1 MEALFGIPMVQI
13 MVVMVGLLLLC
24 LAVVAFIAWR
34 RPVIFKLGVRNIP
47 RRKAQTTLIVVGLM
61 LSTLIITAALGTG
74 DTLNRSVTNSV
85 YELLGPVDEL
95 VVSSTDG
102 DGEGSDQAAFTETIP
117 ETSLE
122 LVREMTAESG
132 DVDAVGGLLI
142 AMSPAVN
149 VGDTNPEDVAS
160 LNDLVAL
167 GDTVV
172 RTEPLVLLAG
182 IDDSSYEALDGT
194 NDLDGNPVDFAGFI
208 DSIVDA
214 DVLLSE
220 SGASDLDAT
229 VGDFLVLA
237 INNQPVIV
245 QVASIAEDSVITGS
259 LDSQGVPA
267 MTMQLSRLQALTG
280 QEGLLSAIG
289 ISNTGDERSGLDRTD
304 AVVEL
309 LQPQLAEVDLGIN
322 TIKQNFVE
330 EAELLANIFVTFFIV
345 FGLFSIAVGV
355 LLIVLIFTMLA
366 AERRSEMGMERAVGA
381 QRRLLIQQFISEG
394 AGYALLA
401 GLVGVVMGAL
411 AVFGIATGMQA
422 AFGDFIDISPF
433 IEPRSM
439 VIAYALGVV
448 ITFLTITL
456 ASWRVS
462 RLNVVAAVRD
472 IPDAYH
478 ASRNRR
484 QLIWGVVMIV
494 VGVLM
499 VVGAQSNRNA
509 FLFLTGGTLIPFG
522 IAAVVTYFGW
532 KPRWVLTVAGLY
544 TLVFWLLP
552 ADQFETIYGRY
563 EGDIELFLLSGIC
576 IVAASTLVIIQNL
589 DWMLSGAERFGGRV
603 SGWLP
608 AIRLAVSYPGAN
620 KGRTGMTIA
629 MFSLIVFSLMVI
641 SVINENFSQAF
652 LGDDAAAGWDV
663 SVETTSTNPV
673 DDLAATLERGGYDTS
688 TIAAIGLLDS
698 LSQATST
705 QLRNPGEEDWSS
717 FFIEVADDAYLE
729 NATLSFTGRAE
740 GYGDDGAIIEAL
752 VNEPDV
758 AVIDSFSLANS
769 QAFNDPS
776 LFQLEGAT
784 ASGTF
789 EAPIVEL
796 LLPDGTINEV
806 QVIGVIDGSISSLF
820 GLYMG
825 PETANTT
832 FSGNG
837 EPMRSWFVRFSEGV
851 DATQAAIDIER
862 VLLPVGA
869 QATDIVQELE
879 DNQSSQRSFLYLL
892 QGFMAL
898 GLVVGIAAVG
908 VIAFRAVVERRQQI
922 GMLRAIGFQR
932 ATVARAFVIE
942 SAVIVILGVL
952 AGGIT
957 GLILSYTLITS
968 DDFSEGLEATFV
980 VPWPL
985 IIITLATSIAAA
997 LLMSWIPARQAAQVL
1012 PAEALRYE

>member
-95 VVSSTDG
+95 VVASTDG
-102 DGEGSDQAAFTETIP
+102 DGEGSDQAAFTETID
-117 ETSLE
+117 ESSLE
-122 LVREMTAESG
+122 LVREMAAGSG
-132 DVDAVGGLLI
+132 DVDAIGGLLI

-149 VGDTNPEDVAS
+149 VGDANPEDVVS

-167 GDTVV
+167 EDTVV

-182 IDDSSYEALDGT
+182 IDDSSYNELDGT
-194 NDLDGNPVDFAGFI
+194 NDLNGKPVDFAAFI
-208 DSIVDA
+208 DSDVDA
-214 DVLLSE
+214 NVLLSE
-220 SGASDLDAT
+220 SGATDLNAA

-237 INNQPVIV
+237 INNEPVTV
-245 QVASIAEDSVITGS
+245 QVGAIAEDSVITGS
-259 LDSQGVPA
+259 LDSQGIPA

-280 QEGLLSAIG
+280 QEGRLSAIG
-289 ISNTGDERSGLDRTD
+289 ISNTGDDRSGLDRTG

-411 AVFGIATGMQA
+411 AVFGIANGMQA

-439 VIAYALGVV
+439 AIAYALGVV

-478 ASRNRR
+478 ATRNRR
-484 QLIWGVVMIV
+484 QLIWGLVMVV

-499 VVGAQSNRNA
+499 VLGAQSNRNA

-522 IAAVVTYFGW
+522 IAAVATYFGW

-544 TLVFWLLP
+544 TLIFWLLP
-552 ADQFETIYGRY
+552 ADLFETIYGRY

-589 DWMLSGAERFGGRV
+589 DWILSGTERLGSRM

-641 SVINENFSQAF
+641 SVINENFSAAF

-673 DDLAATLERGGYDTS
+673 DDLGAALEREGYDTS
-688 TIAAIGLLDS
+688 EIAAIGVLDS
-698 LSQATST
+698 VSQATST
-705 QLRNPGEEDWSS
+705 QLRNSGDEDWSS
-717 FFIEVADDAYLE
+717 FIFEVADESYLE

-740 GYGDDGAIIEAL
+740 GYDDDQAIIDAL
-752 VNEPDV
+752 INEPDV
-758 AVIDSFSLANS
+758 AVIDSFSLAS
-769 QAFNDPS
+769 SAEFGEPEAFR
-776 LFQLEGAT
+776 LETAT
-784 ASGTF
+784 ATGAF
-789 EAPIVEL
+789 EAPIVEVR
-796 LLPDGTINEV
+796 LPDGTINEIR
-806 QVIGVIDGSISSLF
+806 VIGVIDGSISSLF

-825 PETANTT
+825 PETANTI
-832 FSGNG
+832 FSGEG
-837 EPMRSWFVRFSEGV
+837 EPMRSWFVRFNDGV
-851 DATQAAIDIER
+851 DATQAALEIER

-869 QATDIVQELE
+869 QATDIIQELE

-932 ATVARAFVIE
+932 TTVARAFVIE

-952 AGGIT
+952 AGGVT
-957 GLILSYTLITS
+957 GLILSYTLIKS
-968 DDFSEGLEATFV
+968 DDFSAGLESTFV

>member
-95 VVSSTDG
+95 VVASTDG
-102 DGEGSDQAAFTETIP
+102 DGEGSDQAAYTETID
-117 ETSLE
+117 ESSLE
-122 LVREMTAESG
+122 LVREMAAGSG
-132 DVDAVGGLLI
+132 DVDAIGGLLI

-149 VGDTNPEDVAS
+149 VGDANPEDVVS

-167 GDTVV
+167 EDTVV

-182 IDDSSYEALDGT
+182 IDDSSYNELDGT
-194 NDLDGNPVDFAGFI
+194 NDLNGKPVDFAAFI
-208 DSIVDA
+208 DSDVDA
-214 DVLLSE
+214 NVLLSE
-220 SGASDLDAT
+220 SGATDLNAA

-237 INNQPVIV
+237 INNEPVTV
-245 QVASIAEDSVITGS
+245 QVGAIAEDSVITGS
-259 LDSQGVPA
+259 LDSQGIPA

-280 QEGLLSAIG
+280 QEGRLSAIG
-289 ISNTGDERSGLDRTD
+289 ISNTGDDRSGLDRTG

-411 AVFGIATGMQA
+411 AVFGIANGMQA

-439 VIAYALGVV
+439 AIAYALGVV

-478 ASRNRR
+478 ATRNRR
-484 QLIWGVVMIV
+484 QLIWGLVMVV

-499 VVGAQSNRNA
+499 VLGAQSNRNA

-522 IAAVVTYFGW
+522 IAAVATYFGW

-544 TLVFWLLP
+544 TLIFWLLP
-552 ADQFETIYGRY
+552 ADLFETIYGRY

-589 DWMLSGAERFGGRV
+589 DWILSGTERLGSRM

-641 SVINENFSQAF
+641 SVINENFSAAF

-673 DDLAATLERGGYDTS
+673 DDLGAALEREGYDTS
-688 TIAAIGLLDS
+688 EIAAIGVLDS
-698 LSQATST
+698 VSQATST
-705 QLRNPGEEDWSS
+705 QLRNSGDEDWSS
-717 FFIEVADDAYLE
+717 FIFEVADESYLE

-740 GYGDDGAIIEAL
+740 GYDDDQAIIDAL
-752 VNEPDV
+752 INEPDV
-758 AVIDSFSLANS
+758 AVIDSFSLAS
-769 QAFNDPS
+769 SAEFGEPEAFR
-776 LFQLEGAT
+776 LETAT
-784 ASGTF
+784 ATGAF
-789 EAPIVEL
+789 EAPIVEVR
-796 LLPDGTINEV
+796 LPDGTINEIR
-806 QVIGVIDGSISSLF
+806 VISVIDGSISSLF

-825 PETANTT
+825 PETANTI
-832 FSGNG
+832 FSGEG
-837 EPMRSWFVRFSEGV
+837 EPMRSWFVRFNDGV
-851 DATQAAIDIER
+851 DATQAALEIER

-869 QATDIVQELE
+869 QATDIIQELE

-932 ATVARAFVIE
+932 TTVARAFVIE

-952 AGGIT
+952 AGGVT
-957 GLILSYTLITS
+957 GLILSYTLIKS
-968 DDFSEGLEATFV
+968 DDFSAGLESTFV